1 MNLTDFLAVYAAIV
15 STGMFGWSIYQS
27 RANYKVEVTH
37 SLYDVSETPKA
48 GIAIKALNNS
58 QKPVYL
64 QSFLLVAGDE
74 KSVVLE
80 SLVGIKRAGA
90 DAILTYFAEDVANW
104 LK

>member
-1 MNLTDFLAVYAAIV
+1 MLKAA
-15 STGMFGWSIYQS
+15 SQNGW
-27 RANYKVEVTH
+27 
-37 SLYDVSETPKA
+37 L
-48 GIAIKALNNS
+48 
-58 QKPVYL
+58 
-64 QSFLLVAGDE
+64 DE